1 MHTIGTAGHVDHGKS
16 TLTEALTGID
26 PDRLAEEKSRGMTI
40 DLGFAWLTLPSGRE
54 VSIVD
59 VPGHERFVHNM
70 LAGVGGIDACL
81 LVVAADEG
89 VMPQT
94 REHLDIVTL
103 LDIRAGVVALT
114 KSDLVDDEWARLVE
128 GEVRETVGASSL
140 AGAPIVRVSAAKRT
154 GLDELQA
161 ALDAALDRAPE
172 RPDLGHARLPIDRAF
187 TMTGFGTVVTGTLSG
202 GSVAVGDELRIRP
215 GGRRVRVRG
224 LQSHRTQVSTAPPGR
239 RVAVNLS
246 GVSVGQAPRGS
257 VLASDGAVV
266 DSRRVDATFRLL
278 PNAPRAIKPG
288 ERVAWHSGTAEVV
301 ASARYL
307 QTEPIQPGATGWV
320 QWRLS
325 EPVAL
330 AKGDP
335 YVVRRLSPPLTIGGG
350 EIVRT
355 TTRRLRRG
363 DSDEI
368 DRLEIAA
375 TAEPEEIV
383 LAAVEAHGPLRA
395 AELAR
400 RTDLGAAMVAAVAQP
415 ALAEGRLASA
425 GGWLWST
432 DGLAEARARVR
443 AAVEARHA
451 DAPTAAGLDRA
462 ELRALVDIATDPLTA
477 LLDDMALDGT
487 IVLRGTHVALAGH
500 RVELSAEQEAAAQ
513 RLLVELDAGGTTP
526 PGLAEAARAA
536 DASSTVAAALV
547 AQGRLVQMAPDIAI
561 SQATFDDWLARLREL
576 FETSDQ
582 VRVGDVRDGFR
593 TSRKFALAFLEY
605 LDAEAI
611 TRRVGDARV
620 LLRRAT

>member
-1 MHTIGTAGHVDHGKS
+1 M
-16 TLTEALTGID
+16 
-26 PDRLAEEKSRGMTI
+26 
-40 DLGFAWLTLPSGRE
+40 
-54 VSIVD
+54 
-59 VPGHERFVHNM
+59 
-70 LAGVGGIDACL
+70 
-81 LVVAADEG
+81 
-89 VMPQT
+89 
-94 REHLDIVTL
+94 
-103 LDIRAGVVALT
+103 
-114 KSDLVDDEWARLVE
+114 
-128 GEVRETVGASSL
+128 
-140 AGAPIVRVSAAKRT
+140 RVSAAKRT

-307 QTEPIQPGATGWV
+307 QTEPIEPGATGWV

-375 TAEPEEIV
+375 TAGPEEIV

-425 GGWLWST
+425 GGWLWSMA
-432 DGLAEARARVR
+432 GLAEARARVR

-451 DAPTAAGLDRA
+451 DTPTAAGLDRA

-487 IVLRGTHVALAGH
+487 IVLRGTRVALAGH

-526 PGLAEAARAA
+526 PGLAEARARG
-536 DASSTVAAALV
+536 
-547 AQGRLVQMAPDIAI
+547 GRLQHRRGGAGRTGPSGANGPRHRD
-561 SQATFDDWLARLREL
+561 LA
-576 FETSDQ
+576 
-582 VRVGDVRDGFR
+582 GDVRRLARPLARAVRDERSGSCGRRARRLSDQPQVRAGVPGASRRPGDHAPRGRR
-593 TSRKFALAFLEY
+593 TGYCSGARH
-605 LDAEAI
+605 DR
-611 TRRVGDARV
+611 RRVSV
-620 LLRRAT
+620 PV